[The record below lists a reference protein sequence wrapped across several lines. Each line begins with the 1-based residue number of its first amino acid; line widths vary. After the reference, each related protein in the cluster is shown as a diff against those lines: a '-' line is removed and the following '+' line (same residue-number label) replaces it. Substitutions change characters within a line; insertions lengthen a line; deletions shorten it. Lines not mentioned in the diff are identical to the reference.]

1 MGLFDAAL
9 AIITNVPS
17 DVGRVIDDPFG
28 TVRADVLDPL
38 GIGSVSVSTPIGE
51 LSTVPVAGPSPLP
64 TTIVVQE
71 AREGIVDI
79 TGFGGGNGKTAT
91 RTIVQTLDLATNRI
105 VSQKVL
111 EGSPKLMNKDVSAMR
126 KVLRIS
132 ADLRKKTPKQATKPS
147 KMTELKNAI
156 VNSAIAN
163 AGAAC
168 APKC

>member
-1 MGLFDAAL
+1 MSLFDSAL
-9 AIITNVPS
+9 AIITNIPS
-17 DVGRVIDDPFG
+17 DVGRVVEDPFG
-28 TVRADVLDPL
+28 TVRTDVLAPL
-38 GIGSVSVSTPIGE
+38 GIGSVSVNTPIGE
-51 LSTVPVAGPSPLP
+51 VRADPFATPSPLP
-64 TTIVVQE
+64 TTTIVE
-71 AREGIVDI
+71 AQGIPVFDT

-91 RTIVQTLDLATNRI
+91 RTIVQTMDLDTGRI
-105 VSQKVL
+105 ISQKFL
-111 EGSPKLMNKDVSAMR
+111 EGSPKLMNKDVAAMK

-132 ADLRKKTPKQATKPS
+132 ADLRSKTPKQATKPS